1 MKNKCLIYLS
11 IIFYKDVIVTCHK
24 DIAQKINVYLNTVYD
39 IFNEIKVE
47 VVAINDYV
55 GTADALRY
63 LKEKDKLKV
72 YIKFLKMKFILINN

>member
-1 MKNKCLIYLS
+1 MNT
-11 IIFYKDVIVTCHK
+11 DVIVTCHK
-24 DIAQKINVYLNTVYD
+24 DIAQKINVYLNTIYD
-39 IFNEIKVE
+39 VFNEIKVE

-72 YIKFLKMKFILINN
+72 IINYLFVFKIFNKITGYKALLIISKI